1 MSSPRRIGTETSKT
15 RAILVDAAEQLMLE
29 EGYAAVTSRRVAA
42 RAQLKPQLVHYY
54 FRTMDDLFLAIH
66 RRRVEEGLERQ
77 SRALAS
83 DQPLWA
89 LWDYSRDPR
98 GTALTMEF
106 IALANH
112 RKAIRAEIAAS
123 AERFRAEQLNGFRR
137 LFEQHDVDAAALPPI
152 VCAVLLSSISRF
164 LGIEHGAL
172 GMSSGHAE
180 TVGFVEGFIR
190 RLEGERSAGRAN
202 ERCPAITVAD

>member
-1 MSSPRRIGTETSKT
+1 
-15 RAILVDAAEQLMLE
+15 MLE

-42 RAQLKPQLVHYY
+42 KANLKPQLVHYY

-66 RRRVEEGLERQ
+66 RRRVAEGMERQ
-77 SRALAS
+77 ARALAS

-112 RKAIRAEIAAS
+112 RKAIRAEIAGS
-123 AERFRAEQLNGFRR
+123 AERSRAEQVNGFRSLLR
-137 LFEQHDVDAAALPPI
+137 QHGIDTEAYPPV
-152 VCAVLLSSISRF
+152 VCTVLLSSISRF

-172 GMSSGHAE
+172 GISSGHAE
-180 TVGFVEGFIR
+180 TVAFVERFIR
-190 RLEGERSAGRAN
+190 GLEGDRSTT
-202 ERCPAITVAD
+202 PAHDGPL

>member
-1 MSSPRRIGTETSKT
+1 
-15 RAILVDAAEQLMLE
+15 
-29 EGYAAVTSRRVAA
+29 
-42 RAQLKPQLVHYY
+42 
-54 FRTMDDLFLAIH
+54 MDDLFLAIH

-77 SRALAS
+77 TRALAS

-112 RKAIRAEIAAS
+112 RKAVRAEIAAS
-123 AERFRAEQLNGFRR
+123 AERSWSEQLNGFRR
-137 LFEQHDVDAAALPPI
+137 PFEQHDVDAGALPPV
-152 VCAVLLSSISRF
+152 VCTVLLSSISRF
-164 LGIEHGAL
+164 LGIEYGAL
-172 GMSSGHAE
+172 GLSSGHAE

-202 ERCPAITVAD
+202 EPGPALTLGD